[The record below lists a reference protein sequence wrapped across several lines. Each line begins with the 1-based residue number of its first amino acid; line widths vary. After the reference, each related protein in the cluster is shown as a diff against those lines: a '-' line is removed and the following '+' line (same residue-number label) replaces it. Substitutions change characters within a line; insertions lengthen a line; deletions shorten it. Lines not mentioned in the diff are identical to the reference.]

1 MPLKLCFHQFDLRCH
16 GYFCCYPWST
26 CDTFSSATIYS
37 VGSRCWDSFPERLPP
52 ANPRIFSCALSAERE
67 RCLLLSIWNY
77 RAADRVPDPGWL
89 VSLMSLCR
97 EEGAVAHSRLGTMG
111 SCTLASFSSCV
122 SGPGS
127 LMRLGRMAKSMFW
140 LFFSVLGLFRF
151 RTFPASFA
159 PTRC

>member
-37 VGSRCWDSFPERLPP
+37 VGSRCWILFLSDCLSESSHFQLRTFCGARAMPP
-52 ANPRIFSCALSAERE
+52 AQHLELSRCRSCSR
-67 RCLLLSIWNY
+67 S
-77 RAADRVPDPGWL
+77 WL
-89 VSLMSLCR
+89 VGVVDELCR